1 MNQPETDS
9 LSRDGKGVFVSVAAA
24 QAHILWCE
32 TADSQRRLRA
42 AKNSDLSG
50 RKPLTIKV
58 RNDMIVELQ
67 HAPGWGAPF
76 LRCASGE
83 TEGGPWQDGNAESRR
98 PEGCRYE
105 AGSAGAESR
114 NRFEGLCRQR
124 RGYLYLSAGCTQR
137 GRRGRSLREG
147 TVDEGAWNGLR
158 GGRSRRSG
166 RTS

>member
-58 RNDMIVELQ
+58 RNDIIVEL
-67 HAPGWGAPF
+67 
-76 LRCASGE
+76 
-83 TEGGPWQDGNAESRR
+83 
-98 PEGCRYE
+98 
-105 AGSAGAESR
+105 
-114 NRFEGLCRQR
+114 
-124 RGYLYLSAGCTQR
+124 
-137 GRRGRSLREG
+137 
-147 TVDEGAWNGLR
+147 
-158 GGRSRRSG
+158 
-166 RTS
+166 